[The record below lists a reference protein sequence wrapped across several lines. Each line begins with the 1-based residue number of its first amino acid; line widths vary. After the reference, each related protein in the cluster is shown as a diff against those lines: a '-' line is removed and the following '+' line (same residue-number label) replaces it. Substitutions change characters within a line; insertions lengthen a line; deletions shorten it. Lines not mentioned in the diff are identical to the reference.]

1 MGQEPEEQDYR
12 IKRIEKEEKV
22 QIIQKVKLV
31 LRKDLVLPPEE
42 VELKMSKII
51 PQKELPEVGQKIIDK
66 FICLCL
72 FLLYI

>member
-1 MGQEPEEQDYR
+1 MGREPEEQDYR

-42 VELKMSKII
+42 VELEMSKII
-51 PQKELPEVGQKIIDK
+51 PQKELPEVGQKIID
-66 FICLCL
+66 
-72 FLLYI
+72 

>member
-1 MGQEPEEQDYR
+1 MDQEPEEQDYK

-42 VELKMSKII
+42 VELEMSKII
-51 PQKELPEVGQKIIDK
+51 PQKELPEVGQKIID
-66 FICLCL
+66 
-72 FLLYI
+72 